1 MHNQMAAGGGIKLA
15 KCKGCGRD
23 IFWVRTPSGKAM
35 PCDPVPVK
43 YWPEDKAPGK
53 VVLVNTGELVSCK
66 FEGPEA
72 TARLGCTPHW
82 ATCPE
87 AGKFKK

>member
-1 MHNQMAAGGGIKLA
+1 MHNQMAARGGIKLA

-23 IFWVRTPSGKAM
+23 IFWARTPSGKAM
-35 PCDPVPVK
+35 PCDAVPVK
-43 YWPEDKAPGK
+43 YWPEEKAPGK
-53 VVLVNTGELVSCK
+53 VVLINTGELVSCR
-66 FEGPEA
+66 FNGPDE
-72 TARLGCTPHW
+72 TARTGCTPHW